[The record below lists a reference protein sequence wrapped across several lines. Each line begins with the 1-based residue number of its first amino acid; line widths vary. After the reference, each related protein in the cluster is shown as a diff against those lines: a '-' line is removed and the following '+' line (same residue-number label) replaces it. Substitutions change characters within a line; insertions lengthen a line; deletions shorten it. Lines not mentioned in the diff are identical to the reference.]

1 MEIYVCK
8 SWCIIIKEKTMRTV
22 NKVILIGNV
31 TRDPL
36 VKNTEGWKKISMFT
50 IATNR
55 YYKTADGENKSEA
68 EFHNCVAW
76 GALAERVEEFVT
88 KWKLLYIEWRLKT
101 RVIEKDGGEKLFKT
115 EVVAGNVIFLS
126 KKEDFEEIETEID
139 NDLDDDMF

>member
-1 MEIYVCK
+1 
-8 SWCIIIKEKTMRTV
+8 MRTV

-36 VKNTEGWKKISMFT
+36 VKETENKKKIAMFT

-76 GALAERVEEFVT
+76 GALAEKIEQFLT
-88 KWKLLYIEWRLKT
+88 KGKLVYIEGRLKT
-101 RVIEKDGGEKLFKT
+101 RVIEKDWGEKLFKT
-115 EVVAGNVIFLS
+115 EVVVGNIIFLN
-126 KKEDFEEIETEID
+126 KKEDFEDVSSESDLDI
-139 NDLDDDMF
+139 DLDDDMF